1 MRRERLGRGAK
12 KLAREGSGGREG
24 ALGGGNRERRVCE
37 RGESRREGVREGGG
51 AAVGVQAQWAMGWGG
66 GVEL

>member
-24 ALGGGNRERRVCE
+24 ALGGGNREGRVCE
-37 RGESRREGVREGGG
+37 RGESRREGVRG